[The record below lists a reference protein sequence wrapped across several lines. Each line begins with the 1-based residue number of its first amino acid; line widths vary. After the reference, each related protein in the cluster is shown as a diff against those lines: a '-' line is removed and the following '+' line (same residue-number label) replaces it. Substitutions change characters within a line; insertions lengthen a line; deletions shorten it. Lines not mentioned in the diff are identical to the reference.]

1 MESILSNNFDIHGK
15 SFDVDLNESSI
26 FWGSDHEG
34 EEISEWVYHKKS
46 KYNLKKN
53 YL

>member
-34 EEISEWVYHKKS
+34 EEISE
-46 KYNLKKN
+46 
-53 YL
+53 